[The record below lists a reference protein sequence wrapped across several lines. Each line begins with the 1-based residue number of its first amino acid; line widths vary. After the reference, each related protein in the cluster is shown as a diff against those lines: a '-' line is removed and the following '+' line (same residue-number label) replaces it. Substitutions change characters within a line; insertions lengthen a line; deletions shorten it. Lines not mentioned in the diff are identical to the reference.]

1 MNISYFSTFLT
12 VLDAGNFSAAAKIL
26 NISQP
31 AVSFQMQALEKYLG
45 APVFE
50 RVGHEL
56 KLTDEGN
63 AALPFIRSLVE
74 DADTLQSALSDMRS
88 TISGTLIIS
97 ASTIPGEYVAPRLMA
112 EFRQLYPQVKM
123 TLKVGDSAA
132 AADDV
137 LAGRADVGFIGS
149 TPKRPLKNL
158 GTLKVAD
165 DSLVIIAPPGQTGP
179 GKNPPR
185 LNDLTGL
192 PLILREPGSGSRQV
206 FETALEVAGLKI
218 SDFGVALELDN
229 NQAIL
234 SAVEAGLGFSAVS
247 ALAAEPAARQGG
259 VTVVAGGELKLDRPL
274 FLIYDE
280 ARPRSR
286 AAAAF
291 IALAGV

>member
-179 GKNPPR
+179 GKKPLR